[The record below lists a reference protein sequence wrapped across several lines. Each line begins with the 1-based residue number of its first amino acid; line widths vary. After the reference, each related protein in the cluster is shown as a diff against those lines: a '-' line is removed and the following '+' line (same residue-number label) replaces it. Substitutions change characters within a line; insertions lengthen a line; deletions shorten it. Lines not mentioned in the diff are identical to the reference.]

1 MIDNEL
7 ISIQGVIGRV
17 FQIWRTRIFC
27 LFTLLMYGYMLGEEL
42 KKCLS
47 SR

>member
-17 FQIWRTRIFC
+17 FQIGRVFFVYLHC
-27 LFTLLMYGYMLGEEL
+27 
-42 KKCLS
+42 
-47 SR
+47 